1 VQIKGV
7 CHAIVQ
13 CDARDLSDEYFL
25 SGLTRWENMQ
35 PLASCS
41 QAKENARWSP
51 AGVSIENNA
60 AWEEAAIALN

>member
-1 VQIKGV
+1 
-7 CHAIVQ
+7 
-13 CDARDLSDEYFL
+13 
-25 SGLTRWENMQ
+25 MQ

-41 QAKENARWSP
+41 QANENARWSP